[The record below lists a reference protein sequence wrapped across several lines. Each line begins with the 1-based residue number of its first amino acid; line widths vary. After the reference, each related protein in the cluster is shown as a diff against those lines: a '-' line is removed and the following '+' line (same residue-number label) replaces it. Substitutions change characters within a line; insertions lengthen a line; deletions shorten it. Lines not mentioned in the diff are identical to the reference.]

1 MSAPTSPLTG
11 TLRVLVRQ
19 HRSALRTLLALFALG
34 CGGLAAAR
42 LWFTSGHGR
51 PGAFGPED
59 LLLGALD
66 RGSTLLVLAPLLIA
80 AYVAGPLFAR
90 ETETGTHQVAWTQS
104 VSPLRWTATKLV
116 LAATAVAAASAAFVA
131 VFRWSRAP
139 VSGNAFLPLW
149 SGPVYTAYGTTATA
163 YALLAVG
170 VGALTGLLVHRAL
183 AAMGVAGLVTGTVM
197 IVLGTVRHTL
207 WPTETITG
215 RPLPHPRDT
224 WWVEAGSLG
233 PTGERTSSVMCPGY
247 WDPCDGGGTGVTDFA
262 RTHPPS
268 HFWPIQLVE
277 TGIVLALA
285 AAATYAALRVL
296 RRRHG

>member
-1 MSAPTSPLTG
+1 MAT
-11 TLRVLVRQ
+11 
-19 HRSALRTLLALFALG
+19 
-34 CGGLAAAR
+34 R

-66 RGSTLLVLAPLLIA
+66 RGSTLLVPAPLLIA

-90 ETETGTHQVAWTQS
+90 EAETGTHQVAWTQS

-116 LAATAVAAASAAFVA
+116 LVATAVAAATTAFVA

-139 VSGNAFLPLW
+139 VVDNAFLPLW

-170 VGALTGLLVHRAL
+170 VGALTGLLVHRAF

-197 IVLGTVRHTL
+197 LVLGAVRHTL
-207 WPTETITG
+207 WPTEILTG

-224 WWVEAGSLG
+224 WWVESGSLDASG
-233 PTGERTSSVMCPGY
+233 GRVSSVMCPGY

-277 TGIVLALA
+277 TGILLALA
-285 AAATYAALRVL
+285 AAATYAAFRVL

>member
-1 MSAPTSPLTG
+1 MSALATPLTG

-34 CGGLAAAR
+34 CAGLVATR

-90 ETETGTHQVAWTQS
+90 ETETGTHRVAWTQS

-116 LAATAVAAASAAFVA
+116 LVAAAVTAATAAFVA

-139 VSGNAFLPLW
+139 VSDNAFLPLW

-170 VGALTGLLVHRAL
+170 VGALTGLLVHRAF

-197 IVLGTVRHTL
+197 LVLGTVRHTL
-207 WPTETITG
+207 WPTETLTG

-224 WWVEAGSLG
+224 WWVESGSLDG
-233 PTGERTSSVMCPGY
+233 SGERVSSVMCPGY

-262 RTHPPS
+262 RAHPPS

-277 TGIVLALA
+277 SGIVLALA
-285 AAATYAALRVL
+285 AVATYAAFRVL

>member
-1 MSAPTSPLTG
+1 MNAPSSPLTG
-11 TLRVLVRQ
+11 TRRVLVRL
-19 HRSALRTLLALFALG
+19 HRPALRTLLAVFALG
-34 CGGLAAAR
+34 CGGLAAVR
-42 LWFTSGHGR
+42 LWFTSGYGR

-66 RGSTLLVLAPLLIA
+66 RGSTLLVLSPLLVA

-104 VSPLRWTATKLV
+104 VTPVRWTATKLV
-116 LAATAVAAASAAFVA
+116 LVATVVAGASAAYVV

-139 VSGNAFLPLW
+139 VSDNPFVPLW
-149 SGPVYTAYGTTATA
+149 SERIQHASGTTAVA
-163 YALLAVG
+163 YALLAVA
-170 VGALTGLLVHRAL
+170 VGALTGLLVRRTL
-183 AAMGVAGLVTGTVM
+183 VAMSAAGLVTGTVLLT
-197 IVLGTVRHTL
+197 LGTFRHAL

-224 WWVEAGSLG
+224 WWVETGSVDAS
-233 PTGERTSSVMCPGY
+233 GETVSSVLCPGY
-247 WDPCDGGGTGVTDFA
+247 LDSCHSGGGGVTDFA
-262 RTHPPS
+262 TVHPPA

-285 AAATYAALRVL
+285 AVATYAAFAVL